1 MVYPTLIMEQITKN
15 AKQDM
20 AIDESLQAGKISL
33 IKFPKSR
40 DEIDALGHLMLV
52 IMSADPA
59 DDLRYTGPAE
69 ELQRIVAI
77 SPERSSYYK
86 L

>member
-1 MVYPTLIMEQITKN
+1 MKQISKN
-15 AKQDM
+15 ERQDM
-20 AIDESLQAGKISL
+20 AIEESLKSGKISL
-33 IKFPKSR
+33 IQFPKTR
-40 DEIDALGHLMLV
+40 DEIDALDDLMMV